1 MSQGEE
7 YGPSCIHCEEL
18 LGDCGCEK
26 VLAALAYVAD
36 NASVLRSRLSQD
48 ELAITSKLLVA
59 ENAALREKNE
69 RYRIAIEKIATRE
82 GWQYSSWIEAWETCR
97 EIAHDELKE
106 PAND

>member
-1 MSQGEE
+1 MSEGEE
-7 YGPSCIHCEEL
+7 YGPSCIHCDEL
-18 LGDCGCEK
+18 LGDCGCE
-26 VLAALAYVAD
+26 VG
-36 NASVLRSRLSQD
+36 VLRSRLFQD

-59 ENAALREKNE
+59 ENTALREKNE

-106 PAND
+106 PANG